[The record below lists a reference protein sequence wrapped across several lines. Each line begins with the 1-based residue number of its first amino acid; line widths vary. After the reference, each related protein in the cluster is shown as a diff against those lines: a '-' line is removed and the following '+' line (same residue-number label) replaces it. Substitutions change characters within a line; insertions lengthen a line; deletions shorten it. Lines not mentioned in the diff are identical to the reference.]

1 VLRALQIR
9 QHKLENEIQTVQIA
23 VSKVTQP
30 IGEFYVGRI
39 ESRELRAISYV
50 EIRAF
55 MAGTQK
61 KIAGIQRERN
71 EGRINEIKRYVGLE
85 YATFPTSVI
94 ISVPP
99 DCVELEPYC
108 KEHDEETATV
118 FNMTLK
124 PFGKKGDEDYVPL
137 DRIAFIIDG
146 QHRVAGLEG
155 LRDGKNF
162 DVNVSIFIGAS
173 DADKAEIFARVNQAQ
188 TKVNPSLVVDLASY
202 YDERGPIKFAH
213 EIILAMNHE
222 ATGPFYDNVQRLG
235 KAEVGKGRVQTLAQA
250 TVVDPLVDYITP
262 DPEGDRNKRYKGI
275 FSSKRPINAWQRHI
289 FQPFYD
295 EDNDGAVFLCLTN
308 YFNAVKARWPAS
320 WDDAP
325 AGSILNRTTGYCA
338 LMKFLRPVYLSRCA
352 KGEIL
357 TREAC
362 DEIFRGIDIKDH
374 EMTRETFFP
383 GSSGISSFYK
393 RLLAESGLSDKQSVQ
408 KVLF

>member
-1 VLRALQIR
+1 M
-9 QHKLENEIQTVQIA
+9 ENELSKVQIA
-23 VSKVTQP
+23 VSKVSQP
-30 IGEFYVGRI
+30 IGEFYVGRV
-39 ESRELRAISYV
+39 ESRILRSISYV

-55 MAGTQK
+55 LAGTQK

-71 EGRINEIKRYVGLE
+71 EGRINEIKRYVNLE

-94 ISVPP
+94 IAVPP
-99 DCVELEPYC
+99 ECVELEAYC
-108 KEHDEETATV
+108 NDEDEDEATV

-124 PFGKKGDEDYVPL
+124 PFGKESDEDYIPL

-155 LRDGKNF
+155 LREGKNF
-162 DVNVSIFIGAS
+162 DVNISIFIGAS

-213 EIILAMNHE
+213 EIILAMNHDE
-222 ATGPFYDNVQRLG
+222 NGPFYDKVKRLG
-235 KAEVGKGRVQTLAQA
+235 KAEPGKGHVQTLAQA

-308 YFNAVKARWPAS
+308 YFNSVKARWPKS
-320 WDDAP
+320 WDNAP
-325 AGSILNRTTGYCA
+325 VGSILNRTTGYSA
-338 LMKFLRPVYLSRCA
+338 LMKFLRPVYLSTCR

-357 TREAC
+357 SEEAC
-362 DEIFRGIDIKDH
+362 REIFKSIKIPDR
-374 EMTRETFFP
+374 ELTRDYFLP
-383 GSSGISSFYK
+383 GSSGISSLYK
-393 RLLAESGLSDKQSVQ
+393 RLLSESGLSERQGS
-408 KVLF
+408 LL